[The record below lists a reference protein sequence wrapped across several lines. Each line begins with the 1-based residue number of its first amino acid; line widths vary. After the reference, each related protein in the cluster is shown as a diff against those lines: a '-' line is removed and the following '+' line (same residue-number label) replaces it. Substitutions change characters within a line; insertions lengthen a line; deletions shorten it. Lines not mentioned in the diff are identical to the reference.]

1 MGAIDQIEANA
12 PAVWEMYFEI
22 FAYRMLMLSVRLV
35 KKLIKLQP
43 IFQVMQ

>member
-1 MGAIDQIEANA
+1 MGAIDQIQAKV

-22 FAYRMLMLSVRLV
+22 ILYHTLMLSIRLV